1 MIGLMRKMKGLWFQ
15 VLILVLI
22 VGFVLIGVHSA
33 SLNSATEGLA
43 ITEKA
48 IHRALMQCYAI
59 EGAYPP
65 EVAYLEENYGVLID
79 HDKYFVYYEAYA
91 KNIIPDVVVAEK

>member
-1 MIGLMRKMKGLWFQ
+1 MNGLMRKMKGFWFQ
-15 VLILVLI
+15 ALLLVLI
-22 VGFVLIGVHSA
+22 VVFVLVGVHSA
-33 SLNSATEGLA
+33 SLHSAFEGLE
-43 ITEKA
+43 ITQKA

-65 EVAYLEENYGVLID
+65 DVAYLEENYGVLID

-91 KNIIPDVVVAEK
+91 KNMIPDIVVAEK

>member
-1 MIGLMRKMKGLWFQ
+1 MIDSMRKMKGFWLQ
-15 VLILVLI
+15 AIVLALV
-22 VGFVLIGVHSA
+22 VVFVLIGVHSA
-33 SLNSATEGLA
+33 SSKSASEGLI

-65 EVAYLEENYGVLID
+65 DVSYLEENYGVLID
-79 HDKYFVYYEAYA
+79 REKYFVYYEAYA
-91 KNIIPDVVVAEK
+91 QNIIPDIIVAEK